1 MKLLPKVGDTIYIVG
16 TVVHVSPAL
25 DGVRHIVKT
34 KVNKKCTHPHFMVYD
49 DLIALIEEPGAVECA
64 D

>member
-25 DGVRHIVKT
+25 DGVRHRQ
-34 KVNKKCTHPHFMVYD
+34 N
-49 DLIALIEEPGAVECA
+49 
-64 D
+64 